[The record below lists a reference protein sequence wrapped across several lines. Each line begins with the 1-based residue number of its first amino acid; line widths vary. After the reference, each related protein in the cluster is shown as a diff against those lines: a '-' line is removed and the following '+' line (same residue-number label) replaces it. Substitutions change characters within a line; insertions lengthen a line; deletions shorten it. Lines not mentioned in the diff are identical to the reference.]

1 MVPFLV
7 ASLFNLTLEIV
18 LLLFQLLV
26 LLSHLA
32 SVVVQLLD
40 LGGHLTLIVY
50 HLLLLPLEVLCD
62 LLDLMIQEHLVVLQ
76 SLMSVQDVHN
86 LWVVITVV
94 VPHLLEE
101 LLVGLDRPL
110 LLLDAFALL
119 LEYVQLLLLLLDL
132 AFFLL
137 IFDSQFFN
145 TCLAC
150 LDCLHVGVQV
160 ASIGDQL
167 LLELM
172 VLDSQFL
179 FSVLEAHLSLCELP
193 LLLDECLL
201 VLVHPSPLV

>member
-7 ASLFNLTLEIV
+7 ASLFNLTLEVV

-76 SLMSVQDVHN
+76 SLMSVQDIHD

-101 LLVGLDRPL
+101 LLVGLDRSL

-119 LEYVQLLLLLLDL
+119 L
-132 AFFLL
+132 
-137 IFDSQFFN
+137 
-145 TCLAC
+145 
-150 LDCLHVGVQV
+150 
-160 ASIGDQL
+160 
-167 LLELM
+167 
-172 VLDSQFL
+172 
-179 FSVLEAHLSLCELP
+179 
-193 LLLDECLL
+193 
-201 VLVHPSPLV
+201 